1 MSKERHND
9 RNSRTLNLV
18 VNVAL
23 AVVSVAFVY
32 TVAKDYLP
40 WGGGK
45 PDIIEAGSELKLKD
59 VDWGRQ
65 PETLVL
71 VLSTTCH
78 YCTESAPFYRRLTA
92 ALEQRPDVRVLA
104 VFPQSVEEGRRY
116 LASMA
121 VPIKEVRQE
130 EIKSIRV
137 PLTPSLLTVN
147 GAGRVVD
154 IWTGRLDLKQEQA
167 VFSGLKLKDKY
178 QLATEETGVTRVDFA
193 ELKRALAEKRPL
205 LILDVEERD
214 VFAAGHIPGAVN
226 IPADELEAR
235 IGEELSQTDTIVV
248 YSDSADLSQ
257 RATEII
263 GAEGFMRVSM
273 LDGGYSQWEKFN
285 REAR

>member
-1 MSKERHND
+1 
-9 RNSRTLNLV
+9 
-18 VNVAL
+18 
-23 AVVSVAFVY
+23 
-32 TVAKDYLP
+32 
-40 WGGGK
+40 
-45 PDIIEAGSELKLKD
+45 
-59 VDWGRQ
+59 
-65 PETLVL
+65 
-71 VLSTTCH
+71 
-78 YCTESAPFYRRLTA
+78 
-92 ALEQRPDVRVLA
+92 
-104 VFPQSVEEGRRY
+104 
-116 LASMA
+116 
-121 VPIKEVRQE
+121 
-130 EIKSIRV
+130 
-137 PLTPSLLTVN
+137 LTVN